1 MKLQDLS
8 IEQLQE
14 IVNGAPDGAEYWNS
28 HRKIYM
34 RYKEGMQAWVP
45 LVGWEPTGFAGEPI
59 DSVIKLSDIRT
70 RIKELE
76 PKQKYD
82 WSNVPDVVNW
92 LATDKDGD
100 CAWGFLEEPVIELED
115 EEWRPVAPYT
125 EIYINGSNGTVAAH
139 KGDWRESL
147 EQRKFK
153 IGDKVTFIRNIEP
166 FQWGAKAKVYEVVDV
181 ADNLPTSTDQ
191 RVWLDTTASSPH
203 LSRNLCLA
211 TAIGQVGIEDL
222 PIHGEPIS
230 SEIITNV
237 PVIDELEPVFK
248 VGDWV
253 VPESNAINLVRAV
266 REVLEVDGDQIRYH
280 MEAQVRSY
288 WSKAKGWRHA
298 TPEEEAAGHRIDD
311 PLISDEMASPCAVSD
326 LAENNNKIDL
336 VSRKDCQVCIE
347 EETPELFESKHC
359 SPRPMVDHELKAP
372 ASASQQQIGGNHYT
386 KLAIQPMHYSL
397 ANNLN
402 AAQHTIIKY
411 VTRYQDKGGVE
422 DLLKARHTLDLL
434 IEHLKG
440 EQGE

>member
-1 MKLQDLS
+1 MNLQDLS
-8 IEQLQE
+8 LEQLKE
-14 IVNGAPDGAEYWNS
+14 IVEGAEYLNEKHCSMYWNPDAAIYEVVP
-28 HRKIYM
+28 HTTKAIPKI
-34 RYKEGMQAWVP
+34 W
-45 LVGWEPTGFAGEPI
+45 L
-59 DSVIKLSDIRT
+59 KLSAIRT

-139 KGDWRESL
+139 KGDWQESL

-166 FQWGAKAKVYEVVDV
+166 FQWGAKEKVYEVVDV

-222 PIHGEPIS
+222 PVHGEPIC
-230 SEIITNV
+230 SEIITNA
-237 PVIDELEPVFK
+237 PVIDEPQTQL
-248 VGDWV
+248 D
-253 VPESNAINLVRAV
+253 N
-266 REVLEVDGDQIRYH
+266 
-280 MEAQVRSY
+280 
-288 WSKAKGWRHA
+288 
-298 TPEEEAAGHRIDD
+298 EAALFNEPNDFDAMSEKHRSPGCKCHELPIDAELKPD
-311 PLISDEMASPCAVSD
+311 PTNRPCKA
-326 LAENNNKIDL
+326 AKKIKKL
-336 VSRKDCQVCIE
+336 KKRIAQLERDCQ
-347 EETPELFESKHC
+347 FS
-359 SPRPMVDHELKAP
+359 ELKA
-372 ASASQQQIGGNHYT
+372 
-386 KLAIQPMHYSL
+386 
-397 ANNLN
+397 
-402 AAQHTIIKY
+402 
-411 VTRYQDKGGVE
+411 E
-422 DLLKARHTLDLL
+422 DLAHKYWDSVRDNACLYSALEEVFAERAAEYEAE
-434 IEHLKG
+434 IERLKG